1 MEPLGVEILTDLT
14 SLHFSSFPK
23 FSIMTIYLLLE
34 KAKKIFSYSEYKF
47 VDITQIKM
55 LHMEIIYIYE
65 KRVGRENFKCI
76 KILTWFSWLV
86 GPRVIFSLVL
96 FQTLPSFFINVTLSI
111 ILKNYV

>member
-47 VDITQIKM
+47 VDITDKNATYGNY
-55 LHMEIIYIYE
+55 IYI
-65 KRVGRENFKCI
+65 
-76 KILTWFSWLV
+76 
-86 GPRVIFSLVL
+86 
-96 FQTLPSFFINVTLSI
+96 
-111 ILKNYV
+111 